1 MTKKEEILEIIENM
15 DVNSYE
21 SFLYLFDN
29 IDEALNDNSFTK
41 EEESETLEALIRAV
55 LRIKDE
61 ELYEKV
67 MDEMEKRAQIQE
79 S

>member
-15 DVNSYE
+15 DVNSYK